1 MKALAS
7 AALLC
12 GLARAF
18 SLTQPHEAAISGI
31 VVEDH
36 SSAPVPGAVVR
47 LFQRGEGGVALKELE
62 TTREGRFELGALPP
76 GPYRIEVAKSNYV
89 STSVTLD
96 AWPARAND
104 DVAAFRLVRHGVIA
118 GRTIPAGSAQIV
130 AIETVPPG
138 VEPRRFS
145 ATRSQ
150 SSPEFRLHNLPPAS
164 YVLAAFNGSTD
175 AGLRLGVTLYPSS
188 AQPQTFAIAGGEEY
202 LDVELPMPA
211 GEAFSVRGRT
221 IAPDGA
227 ATESVFLS
235 LRASD
240 QPWVLVWA
248 RLLGVKDE
256 ILIENLVPG
265 RYELTATVGS
275 GTRQRLSGKIRFDL
289 DRPGLDNL
297 ELPLEA
303 VQAPKSLPASDRSST
318 PAAIRG
324 TIVGATAPVFVTLV
338 DRTPGRTGPIRAAL
352 VRPDAGFSFATLEA
366 GRYQLAAHRPAARD
380 ARWLTA
386 SSASADQIDL
396 AAGESRTVDIRLGG
410 SSR

>member
-1 MKALAS
+1 MKDLAHV
-7 AALLC
+7 ALLC
-12 GLARAF
+12 GLASTL
-18 SLTQPHEAAISGI
+18 SLTQLHDSVIVGM

-36 SSAPVPGAVVR
+36 SSAPLQSAVVR
-47 LFQRGEGGVALKELE
+47 LFQAGEGGALKELE
-62 TTREGRFELGALPP
+62 TTRDGRFDFGALPA

-96 AWPARAND
+96 AWRAATDADVPAL
-104 DVAAFRLVRHGVIA
+104 RLVRYGVIA

-164 YVLAAFNGSTD
+164 YVLAAINGSTD

-188 AQPQTFAIAGGEEY
+188 AQPQAFAIAGGEDY
-202 LDVELPMPA
+202 LDVELPIPA
-211 GEAFSVRGRT
+211 GEGFSVRGRT
-221 IAPDGA
+221 FAPDVA

-240 QPWVLVWA
+240 QPWVLVWG

-275 GTRQRLSGKIRFDL
+275 GNRQRLSGKIRFDL

-297 ELPLEA
+297 ELPLEPI
-303 VQAPKSLPASDRSST
+303 QAQKSQPASDRSSM

-338 DRTPGRTGPIRAAL
+338 DRTSGRTGPIRAAL
-352 VRPDAGFSFATLEA
+352 VRPDAGFVFATLEA

-380 ARWLTA
+380 ARWVTA
-386 SSASADQIDL
+386 STASADQIDL
-396 AAGESRTVDIRLGG
+396 AAGESRTVDIRLGAG
-410 SSR
+410 TR